1 MLRRAPV
8 GFFLLV
14 ALVSSPSVATALTM
28 NVIGLGLDVGNVC
41 PDAAASC
48 SAEAA
53 FSLTPT
59 VPITGSF
66 EYTPSGGGLGTL
78 SLELDVADFSMT
90 GSGPDGV
97 AELVFS
103 NIHLSVASWNTLE
116 VGSDIQ
122 GLGAAS
128 LSVTGDY
135 AQLDAG
141 AATVVAAAPLDQ
153 VVQATN
159 LSCPLDGSGQCGL
172 SLVARDFQISIGD
185 ANAATYDV
193 TWTLNVQVAVPE
205 PSTAALFAAGLLIA
219 VGLGRG
225 ARRKS

>member
-8 GFFLLV
+8 GLVLWLALLGSPGV
-14 ALVSSPSVATALTM
+14 ASALTM
-28 NVIGLGLDVGNVC
+28 NAVGLGLDVGNVC
-41 PDAAASC
+41 PDAASSC

-53 FSLTPT
+53 FTLTPT
-59 VPITGSF
+59 VPVTGSF
-66 EYTPSGGGLGTL
+66 VYTPSGGGLGSL

-97 AELVFS
+97 VELVFS
-103 NIHLSVASWNTLE
+103 NVHLSVASWSTFE

-122 GLGAAS
+122 GLGAANLT
-128 LSVTGDY
+128 LSGDY
-135 AQLDAG
+135 EQLDGG
-141 AATVVAAAPLDQ
+141 AATVAGPSSLGQ

-172 SLVARDFQISIGD
+172 SLVARDFQISVGS

-193 TWTLNVQVAVPE
+193 TWTFNIQVAVPE
-205 PSTAALFAAGLLIA
+205 PSSAALIALGLVAA

-225 ARRKS
+225 ARRQG